1 MCWAALRSWHAA
13 TDSSIYLPL
22 KLELQKTSSTKTI
35 SKLCEAIM
43 SIACFGSSDVEMC
56 TVLLL
61 AAAAFSISVVNR
73 NVYALLSSVIKICSG
88 VVVVSSM
95 ADGSGSASAGVVVED
110 VVVEVVEVL
119 DVVEKAVGTPRRL
132 NAR

>member
-1 MCWAALRSWHAA
+1 M
-13 TDSSIYLPL
+13 
-22 KLELQKTSSTKTI
+22 
-35 SKLCEAIM
+35 
-43 SIACFGSSDVEMC
+43 
-56 TVLLL
+56 
-61 AAAAFSISVVNR
+61 
-73 NVYALLSSVIKICSG
+73 YALLSSVIKICSG